1 MIKNQKKAGIVL
13 GYMSEAVKVLTRI
26 FYTPIMLRLLG
37 SSEYGLY
44 DLVNSV
50 VAYLGLLSL
59 GFGSAYLRFY
69 SRAKA
74 KNDDQEIAK
83 LNGMFIII
91 FSVIAL
97 ICLVCGGIMVSNVE
111 IIFKSGLTDEEMGK
125 AKILM
130 LIMVINVAITF
141 PNTVF
146 NNSVIAN
153 ERFVFQKS
161 LVFAQALLSPF
172 LSLPLLIMGYGSIG
186 LVVITTLL
194 TLGMLL
200 LNIFYCFRKIH
211 IKFSFS
217 GLQWSLFTEMFL
229 FTFFLF
235 LNQIID
241 QINWSVDRYLLGRII
256 NTTAVA
262 VYGIGALLNAMYI
275 EMSKSVSNVYVTQ
288 VNRIVAEDNDNEKLT
303 QVFVKVGRMQF
314 VVLALVMTGVTFF
327 GQSFLKMWVG
337 DEFESSY
344 YVALLLMIPE
354 TIPLIQN
361 IGIEIQFAKNM
372 HQTRSLVYSLMAIVN
387 ILISIPLIRKLG
399 VVGAAIGTA
408 VSLIV
413 CNGLF
418 MNWYYQKKICIDV
431 IRFWKSI
438 LSMCKG
444 IVIPF
449 LVGYC
454 ILHKINM
461 NGLLRFSVFVILYT
475 AIYLTSMWFLGLN
488 LQEKKQILTIINKLK
503 R

>member
-1 MIKNQKKAGIVL
+1 MQFPATIRKDHSDLIKNQKKAGIVL

-229 FTFFLF
+229 FTFFL
-235 LNQIID
+235 
-241 QINWSVDRYLLGRII
+241 
-256 NTTAVA
+256 
-262 VYGIGALLNAMYI
+262 
-275 EMSKSVSNVYVTQ
+275 
-288 VNRIVAEDNDNEKLT
+288 
-303 QVFVKVGRMQF
+303 
-314 VVLALVMTGVTFF
+314 
-327 GQSFLKMWVG
+327 
-337 DEFESSY
+337 
-344 YVALLLMIPE
+344 LLL
-354 TIPLIQN
+354 
-361 IGIEIQFAKNM
+361 
-372 HQTRSLVYSLMAIVN
+372 LVLWYQSNL
-387 ILISIPLIRKLG
+387 LWLL
-399 VVGAAIGTA
+399 
-408 VSLIV
+408 
-413 CNGLF
+413 LF
-418 MNWYYQKKICIDV
+418 
-431 IRFWKSI
+431 
-438 LSMCKG
+438 L
-444 IVIPF
+444 
-449 LVGYC
+449 
-454 ILHKINM
+454 
-461 NGLLRFSVFVILYT
+461 
-475 AIYLTSMWFLGLN
+475 
-488 LQEKKQILTIINKLK
+488 
-503 R
+503 